1 MNKKEI
7 LENIC
12 YTELVY
18 GRINKKLNINF
29 SKEKI
34 EKFIYDILK
43 KTEEKFFQ
51 KKGKNFYIIN
61 QKNNIRI
68 TINPNTFR
76 IITVDKIKKYEKDL
90 EREDNKFYL
99 FNVMYP
105 YIVEELD
112 LDNFK
117 DWPESEKKNFRKNHD
132 NLLFENNPEIE
143 WKEEKPKNLLEI
155 FKLVSEKI
163 KSINRIE
170 LSFEFFKKYSKDSE
184 TLHYNLQCFL
194 ESIYVYQE
202 RVKKI
207 FDILIKIDK
216 KNEKLYKKI
225 KKNFLDSLDGLMKI
239 RGKNIHDK
247 FLHDGGIAQLD
258 NNEFYLYLMKDLE
271 KDLLKK
277 IKKEKKIIFQNIIDD
292 IYKLN
297 KQIFSNKIFLER
309 FKIIINK

>member
-1 MNKKEI
+1 
-7 LENIC
+7 
-12 YTELVY
+12 
-18 GRINKKLNINF
+18 
-29 SKEKI
+29 
-34 EKFIYDILK
+34 
-43 KTEEKFFQ
+43 
-51 KKGKNFYIIN
+51 
-61 QKNNIRI
+61 
-68 TINPNTFR
+68 
-76 IITVDKIKKYEKDL
+76 
-90 EREDNKFYL
+90 
-99 FNVMYP
+99 
-105 YIVEELD
+105 
-112 LDNFK
+112 
-117 DWPESEKKNFRKNHD
+117 
-132 NLLFENNPEIE
+132 
-143 WKEEKPKNLLEI
+143 LEI